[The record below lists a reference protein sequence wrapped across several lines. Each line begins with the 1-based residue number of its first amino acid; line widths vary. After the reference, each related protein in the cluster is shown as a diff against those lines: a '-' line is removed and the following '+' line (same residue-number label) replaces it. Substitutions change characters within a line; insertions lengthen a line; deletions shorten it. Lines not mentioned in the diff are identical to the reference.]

1 MLQIPQNNLFS
12 SLNWGRKGDES
23 FSTASATLLT
33 INCVSLTEWQ
43 ETCFF
48 LNTSLTPSQI
58 SNENSDN
65 ALQEFQ
71 QS

>member
-1 MLQIPQNNLFS
+1 MRVLALHQQHCSQSTVSVL
-12 SLNWGRKGDES
+12 LNGNKRV
-23 FSTASATLLT
+23 
-33 INCVSLTEWQ
+33 I
-43 ETCFF
+43 F

-65 ALQEFQ
+65 AVQEFQ

>member
-1 MLQIPQNNLFS
+1 MRVLALHQQHCSQSTVSVL
-12 SLNWGRKGDES
+12 LNGKKHV
-23 FSTASATLLT
+23 
-33 INCVSLTEWQ
+33 I
-43 ETCFF
+43 F